1 MITVDM
7 PTARDIY
14 RNILREERKPL
25 LEKLDV
31 DYMRAIE
38 SKNEQ
43 LQNDI
48 AKKKQQLRDITKD
61 PLIEKAQTVEQLKSI
76 RPAILDT

>member
-1 MITVDM
+1 M